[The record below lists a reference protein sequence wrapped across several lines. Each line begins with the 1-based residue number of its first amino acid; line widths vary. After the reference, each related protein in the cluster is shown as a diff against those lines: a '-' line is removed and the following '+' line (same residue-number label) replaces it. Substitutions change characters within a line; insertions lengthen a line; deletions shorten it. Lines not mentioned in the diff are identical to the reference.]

1 MRYIFVINGRED
13 KAFIQNEI
21 TAQLQDFKGEVDYDI
36 YITKAPRDAT
46 RHVSLYCDLH
56 KGLEVC
62 FIACGGDGTVNEVAT
77 GLVGADEFKSMAIMA
92 YGTGND
98 FIKYYE
104 GRDFKSLARL
114 FAGERRRVD
123 ILRIN
128 NSFSLNV
135 CYFGFDSI
143 VAASANRL
151 NEKGRKAPYKAGL
164 MAAVLR
170 GRFNHIKVTADGKPL
185 NKEEMLLCTMAN
197 GRFVGGEFLCAPR
210 SANDDGLIDICLIRP
225 MPLMT
230 FFQML
235 PVYTRGEHLDDPKF
249 AKYITCC
256 QAKTAA
262 IESRHQIEVCLD
274 GEMIADKTFNV
285 RIIPE
290 AISLVIPAE

>member
-98 FIKYYE
+98 FIKYYG
-104 GRDFKSLARL
+104 GRDFRSIAKI
-114 FAGERRRVD
+114 FAGEKQRID
-123 ILRIN
+123 IIRIN
-128 NSFSLNV
+128 NSFSINV
-135 CYFGFDSI
+135 CNFGFDAI
-143 VAASANRL
+143 VASTANKVS
-151 NEKGRKAPYKAGL
+151 EKGRKDPYKAGVV
-164 MAAVLR
+164 AAIMR
-170 GRFNHIKVTADGKPL
+170 GRFNHIKVTADGSPL

-197 GRFVGGEFLCAPR
+197 GRFVGGEYLCAPR
-210 SANDDGLIDICLIRP
+210 SENNDGLIDICLIKP
-225 MPLMT
+225 MSLMT
-230 FFQML
+230 FLQLL

-249 AKYITCC
+249 AKYISYCR
-256 QAKTAA
+256 AKTAT